1 VSLARRSAAVA
12 LALVAGALGA
22 GCEELQGSAHPE
34 VPLWVHHPGGS
45 LSIFVRRTLTNPD
58 RVKGENYERGRPAL
72 DPANLRVFVGSADHG
87 LYAVQAPD
95 GAPLWRF
102 ETLGPVQSEPLYDP
116 GEDVV
121 YFGSTDGALYKVR
134 AQDGTLLW
142 RFASNAE
149 VSERPVL
156 RDGVVYAT
164 NANDTLL
171 SIDAA
176 TGKLRW
182 YQRREPQFGIEI
194 GGHAGAAVAHGL
206 VYTAFSDGTVMA
218 YDAADGAE
226 RWPLVD
232 LAADAAEAADG
243 EPPQYLDVDTTP
255 IPARI
260 ASGDVVFVASYAG
273 GVVALDAASGRRAW
287 INDHARGVTELVLW
301 EQPAHPPI
309 GQGAPPPGTPEVLAE
324 RRARALPQVPARRVL
339 LASSGQTGIW
349 GLDPETGEALWR
361 RELPEGG
368 VTAPAPVA
376 GAFLVGTTRYGL
388 FLLSPLDGGV
398 IDGIE
403 PGNEFAMTPATDGFR
418 AFVMTNGGQLLGVH
432 VQPPPGWTPPKKKD
446 G

>member
-1 VSLARRSAAVA
+1 MRAAVRAGAVAA
-12 LALVAGALGA
+12 LALASLST

-34 VPLWVHHPGGS
+34 VPHWVHHPGGS
-45 LSIFVRRTLTNPD
+45 LSVFVRRTLTNPN

-72 DPANLRVFVGSADHG
+72 DPVGMRLFVGSADHG
-87 LYAVQAPD
+87 LYAVHAGD
-95 GAPLWRF
+95 GDPIWRF

-116 GEDVV
+116 AEDVV

-134 AQDGTLLW
+134 AADGTLLW

-156 RDGVVYAT
+156 VGGVLYAT
-164 NANDTLL
+164 NANDTVL

-176 TGKLRW
+176 TGKMRW
-182 YQRREPQFGIEI
+182 YQHREPQFGIEI
-194 GGHAGAAVAHGL
+194 GGHAGPAVANGM

-232 LAADAAEAADG
+232 LAADAAEAAEG

-260 ASGDVVFVASYAG
+260 ASGDVVLVASYAG

-287 INDHARGVTELVLW
+287 INDAARGVTELVLW

-309 GQGAPPPGTPEVLAE
+309 GQGAPQAGLPAAE
-324 RRARALPQVPARRVL
+324 AEAQARALPQVPARRVL
-339 LASSGQTGIW
+339 LASSGQTGLW
-349 GLDPETGEALWR
+349 GLDPDTGEALWR

-388 FLLSPLDGGV
+388 FLMSPLDGGV

-403 PGNEFAMTPATDGFR
+403 PGNEFAMTPATSGFR
-418 AFVMTNGGQLLGVH
+418 AFLMTNGGQLLGVH
-432 VQPPPGWTPPKKKD
+432 VQPPPGWAPPKKKD